1 MFRNLSPGIIMKNK
15 LFLGTVIVLLAVAV
29 GFVVVPAYNAQ
40 TRKTVKVWQAKTT
53 IYQYQQITAGMIR
66 QVEVGSYGLSP
77 QAVRKESDIVGKT
90 AKTKIVPGD
99 NILSGQLLSGRVDDE
114 FLTEISAKGE
124 RAASVSVPNL
134 ASVVSGQIVSGD
146 VVSIVTYGSQQAA
159 TNTSGSNGKSQNSS
173 GFSNGVT
180 GNTATGNGSTSPI
193 LYPDLT
199 YLQVASVSDKNG
211 DPINGIDTTKSANG
225 DNTAIPGSVTFVC
238 NEKQALELAQINKK
252 GDAYLVFVARGAE
265 AEKIIAQQGQ
275 KSSAESSSSLSGVTP

>member
-114 FLTEISAKGE
+114 FLSEISAKGE
-124 RAASVSVPNL
+124 RAASVAVPNL
-134 ASVVSGQIVSGD
+134 ASVASGQIVSGD
-146 VVSIVTYGSQQAA
+146 IVSVVTYGSQQTAA
-159 TNTSGSNGKSQNSS
+159 STSGSNGKSQSSS

-211 DPINGIDTTKSANG
+211 DPLNGIDTTKSASGENSS
-225 DNTAIPGSVTFVC
+225 IPGSVTFVC
-238 NEKQALELAQINKK
+238 NEKQALELAQVNKK

-265 AEKIIAQQGQ
+265 AEKIIQGQ
-275 KSSAESSSSLSGVTP
+275 GSSSTTTSSASSGVMP